1 MAASE
6 RGADLQFRGAHG
18 RGGNAA
24 GGTLMA
30 GCLGDACFCDLSA
43 RWMARVAAAD
53 SCGIRSAENA
63 GCGGEFFTER
73 ISGEANGHG
82 AGFLD
87 GCLGRGYHLPE
98 ETPAAELRAAS
109 RDP

>member
-18 RGGNAA
+18 RAGNAA
-24 GGTLMA
+24 SGTLMA

-63 GCGGEFFTER
+63 GCGGEFFSEK
-73 ISGEANGHG
+73 IPGEAKRPG
-82 AGFLD
+82 AGFFPR
-87 GCLGRGYHLPE
+87 CLGGGFHLPR
-98 ETPAAELRAAS
+98 ETP
-109 RDP
+109 